1 MRVLGILLTPILC
14 VAQQVPWTAPLQSR
28 EPDTFQ
34 LKWPVKRVAIIGG
47 GVSGLIA
54 YREFEQAGF
63 EQVRLFERDSLP
75 GGNWLYTEDI
85 PGDAPIPNVEPSIG
99 DYVPSVLPPGSTYPS
114 EKIYSDGEERWR
126 EHRAPKPVWESL
138 ESNAPA
144 PIQQITEIP
153 WPPGTP
159 WHLPHRLLG
168 RYLRAFASFHNV
180 NANDDNSDVSY
191 RTRVERVEK
200 RRNPATQD
208 EEGWTLTLKRVELL
222 DSKAKV
228 TWWTETSAVEI
239 SREVSHSARRIYQ
252 SIRPANPNLPDNA
265 GRNHLSRLPANISIV
280 PEIRQFHAHNQTVE
294 LVNGT
299 FLEHIDQ
306 VVFATGYRYSFPFLP
321 QFHRETGS
329 TDRHIV
335 TDGTHLRALHLDFV
349 SIEEPTIG
357 FLNMNWGMQSF
368 TYAEYLSVALAKVW
382 SAKASLPSQDEMWRA
397 HDRRVEERGGYGR
410 HLQFLGEDRNSAII
424 RYFVGWLNDAAV
436 KFGGKQ
442 LDGEDKNYH
451 EIMTT
456 WIKSMYPSYNLRDSS
471 KEERQSVQ
479 SVDWIYGEDW

>member
-1 MRVLGILLTPILC
+1 
-14 VAQQVPWTAPLQSR
+14 
-28 EPDTFQ
+28 
-34 LKWPVKRVAIIGG
+34 
-47 GVSGLIA
+47 
-54 YREFEQAGF
+54 
-63 EQVRLFERDSLP
+63 
-75 GGNWLYTEDI
+75 
-85 PGDAPIPNVEPSIG
+85 
-99 DYVPSVLPPGSTYPS
+99 
-114 EKIYSDGEERWR
+114 
-126 EHRAPKPVWESL
+126 
-138 ESNAPA
+138 
-144 PIQQITEIP
+144 
-153 WPPGTP
+153 
-159 WHLPHRLLG
+159 
-168 RYLRAFASFHNV
+168 
-180 NANDDNSDVSY
+180 

-200 RRNPATQD
+200 RRNSATQD

-228 TWWTETSAVEI
+228 TWWTEDFDAVVVATGRYNAPNIPTISGLQEWTRKFPGTVIHSRQYRRPARFSNQTVLVVGAATSAVEI

-329 TDRHIV
+329 TDRPIV

-410 HLQFLGEDRNSAII
+410 HLQFLGEDRNSANI
-424 RYFVGWLNDAAV
+424 RFFVGWLNDAAV